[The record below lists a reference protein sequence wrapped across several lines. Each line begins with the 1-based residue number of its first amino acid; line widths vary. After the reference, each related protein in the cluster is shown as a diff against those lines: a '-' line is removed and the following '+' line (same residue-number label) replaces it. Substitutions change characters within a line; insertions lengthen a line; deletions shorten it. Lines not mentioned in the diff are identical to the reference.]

1 MENLKVNKL
10 IDSYSKK
17 IACATEINNI
27 KNIATDMF
35 LNDNISDIDLEWIF
49 YNHLIKRLKGYF
61 NIDILHL
68 SKLQDISCYEYI
80 IRNYTYNK
88 KK

>member
-17 IACATEINNI
+17 IACATEMETI
-27 KNIATDMF
+27 KDIITDIF
-35 LNDNISDIDLEWIF
+35 FNDIISDFNLEYFI
-49 YNHLIKRLKGYF
+49 YNCLVEKFQKYF
-61 NIDILHL
+61 NIDILYL
-68 SKLQDISCYEYI
+68 SKLQNMSCYEYI